1 MDRTQLPGRAGRAA
15 KRGSL
20 ACAALAM
27 LAGLTFT
34 AASMADS
41 SGIASYTPISG
52 FTPVGAYGQGL
63 STADSQKWPSTFG
76 TGMPSSSQGSSQA
89 VALQTLDNGA
99 LARNI
104 EVGLN
109 AGTTAAITGNASNYA
124 SSTGSLNSTS
134 QSSNVVLVGK

>member
-1 MDRTQLPGRAGRAA
+1 
-15 KRGSL
+15 
-20 ACAALAM
+20 M
-27 LAGLTFT
+27 LAGLTFS

-76 TGMPSSSQGSSQA
+76 SGMPSSSQGGGSSQA
-89 VALQTLDNGA
+89 VALQTLDNSA